1 MWNMKLPYSCPYCDQ
16 KSTRRGN
23 LKTHIKRRHG
33 GAGRPIPKI
42 PNVPSQS
49 PANNWLGDFTPRYS
63 NNLFSSS
70 RDDQLDLQ
78 RNIIEF
84 SRIVS
89 PYLAPSLYGAPMNV
103 GLRSSVPHFLAPGGY
118 GAPMNVG
125 FSDGRNILGY
135 KGHVC
140 KKCLSWWI
148 EEIRDDEKRI
158 LSKSNH
164 TCDPQKLHEAQ
175 SVTDTTETIY
185 KRRQELISYLPI
197 FCVINIYNQ
206 QELLNLAAVEI
217 PPSVFDNRSDSYE
230 EYVDLDTLP
239 SGTPDWAYG
248 AVKEGKTIINRTDL
262 AEFLNIFEATLGFF
276 RLTMYGVKH
285 YFFVYIAKGLEPSDI
300 KYLKKFLDA
309 DMLITTSMSIAM
321 NNSVINREW
330 KDMFIDGPL
339 TCIPPL
345 KPGKFNFLL
354 NMFEVSENELDDI
367 RERQEYAY
375 KNRL

>member
-1 MWNMKLPYSCPYCDQ
+1 MNVGFRSSLP
-16 KSTRRGN
+16 
-23 LKTHIKRRHG
+23 HFI
-33 GAGRPIPKI
+33 
-42 PNVPSQS
+42 
-49 PANNWLGDFTPRYS
+49 
-63 NNLFSSS
+63 
-70 RDDQLDLQ
+70 
-78 RNIIEF
+78 
-84 SRIVS
+84 
-89 PYLAPSLYGAPMNV
+89 APGVYGAP
-103 GLRSSVPHFLAPGGY
+103 
-118 GAPMNVG
+118 

-140 KKCLSWWI
+140 KKCLSWLI

-175 SVTDTTETIY
+175 SVTDITGTIY

-197 FCVINIYNQ
+197 FCVINQ
-206 QELLNLAAVEI
+206 QELLNLSAVEI
-217 PPSVFDNRSDSYE
+217 RPSVFDNRSDSYE
-230 EYVDLDTLP
+230 DYIDLDTLP

-248 AVKEGKTIINRTDL
+248 AVKKGKTVINRTDL

-285 YFFVYIAKGLEPSDI
+285 YFFVYIAKRLEPSDI

-309 DMLITTSMSIAM
+309 DTLITTSMSIAM

-354 NMFEVSENELDDI
+354 NTFEVSENELDDI

-375 KNRL
+375 KKRL